1 MDKASDEKRFDSAVS
16 IIGGEL
22 KKMLTDLPA
31 YIKTQTYEI
40 RLRSGR
46 PVILNGKYGSYYLLS
61 SGCTG
66 VSIDSTFISTPEILN
81 DTFNRLC
88 CYSVHSHLG
97 SIVNGYI
104 TIQGGHR
111 AGIVGTAVT
120 NSAGEVTSIRE
131 ISGINIRVC
140 REVKGCSDEI
150 IDNLFS
156 NEAVSC
162 IIAGPP
168 SSGKTTVLRDLVR
181 RLSSDVYG
189 KSYKLCVIDERQ
201 EIACM
206 NGAIAQNDI
215 GINSDVLNCYP
226 KGQAIMTAIKTMSP
240 DIIAVDEVGE
250 NKEIEAIKLGV
261 NSGVKFIVTIHACDY
276 NELIYRPQVEQLVNT
291 YSFDKVI
298 LLDCGENIGKV
309 KAVYDIKE
317 LRDEIIGRRF
327 SMGKSDLSWSG
338 LCS

>member
-1 MDKASDEKRFDSAVS
+1 MDKVSDEKRFDTAVS

-22 KKMLTDLPA
+22 KRLLTVLPS

-46 PVILNGKYGSYYLLS
+46 PVILHGKFGRLFLLS

-66 VSIDSTFISTPEILN
+66 VSTDSNYICSPELLT

-88 CYSVHSHLG
+88 CYCVHSHLG
-97 SIVNGYI
+97 SIINGYI

-120 NSAGEVTSIRE
+120 DSSGKITSVRE
-131 ISGINIRVC
+131 ISGINIRIS
-140 REVKGCSDEI
+140 REVKGCGDDI
-150 IDNLFS
+150 IKNLFS

-168 SSGKTTVLRDLVR
+168 ASGKTTVLRDIIR
-181 RLSSDVYG
+181 QLSSDVYG
-189 KSYKLCVIDERQ
+189 KTYKVSVIDERQ

-206 NGAIAQNDI
+206 NGGIAQNDI
-215 GINSDVLNCYP
+215 GISSDVLNCYP
-226 KGQAIMTAIKTMSP
+226 KKQAIMTAIKTMSP
-240 DIIAVDEVGE
+240 DIIAIDEVGE
-250 NKEIEAIKLGV
+250 NEEIEAISRGV

-276 NELIYRPQVEQLVNT
+276 HEIICRPQIEQLINT
-291 YSFDKVI
+291 YSFDKLI
-298 LLDCGENIGKV
+298 LLDSGKNIGKV
-309 KAVYDIKE
+309 KAVYDTKE

-327 SMGKSDLSWSG
+327 SMDKSDLSWSG
-338 LCS
+338 ICS

>member
-1 MDKASDEKRFDSAVS
+1 MDKVSDEKRFDIAVS

-22 KKMLTDLPA
+22 KKTLLFLPG

-40 RLRSGR
+40 RLRGGR
-46 PVILNGKYGSYYLLS
+46 PIILHGKYGSIFLHN
-61 SGCTG
+61 SGSTG
-66 VSIDSTFISTPEILN
+66 VSTQNNYICTAEMLT

-88 CYSVHSHLG
+88 CYSVHSHLA

-120 NSAGEVTSIRE
+120 DSSGKITSIRDV
-131 ISGINIRVC
+131 SGINIRVS
-140 REVKGCSDEI
+140 RENIGCSDEI
-150 IDNLFS
+150 IDNIFS

-168 SSGKTTVLRDLVR
+168 LSGKTTVLRDIIR
-181 RLSSDVYG
+181 RLATNVYG
-189 KSYKLCVIDERQ
+189 KTYKVSVIDERQ
-201 EIACM
+201 EIACV
-206 NGAIAQNDI
+206 NGGLAQNDV

-226 KGQAIMTAIKTMSP
+226 KKQGIMTALKTMSP

-250 NKEIEAIKLGV
+250 TGEIEAIKLGV

-276 NELIYRPQVEQLVNT
+276 SEIISRPQIEQLLNT
-291 YSFDKVI
+291 YSFDKLV
-298 LLDCGENIGKV
+298 LLDCGKNIGKI
-309 KAVYDIKE
+309 KAVYDTKE
-317 LRDEIIGRRF
+317 LRDEIFGRRF
-327 SMGKSDLSWSG
+327 SMGKSELCWSG
-338 LCS
+338 ICS

>member
-1 MDKASDEKRFDSAVS
+1 MDRGSDEKRFDSAVS
-16 IIGGEL
+16 IIGEKL
-22 KKMLTDLPA
+22 RRLLLDLPT
-31 YIKTQTYEI
+31 YIKIQTYEI

-46 PVILNGKYGSYYLLS
+46 PVILYGKFGNYYLLN
-61 SGCTG
+61 SGSTG
-66 VSIDSTFISTPEILN
+66 VNIRNTYTCTPEMLT

-120 NSAGEVTSIRE
+120 NASGEITSLRE
-131 ISGINIRVC
+131 ISGINIRVS
-140 REVKGCSDEI
+140 REAIGCSDEI

-156 NEAVSC
+156 NNPVSC

-181 RLSSDVYG
+181 RLSTDVYG
-189 KSYKLCVIDERQ
+189 KVYKVSVVDERQ

-206 NGAIAQNDI
+206 NGGIAQNDI

-226 KGQAIMTAIKTMSP
+226 KRQAIITAIKTMSP
-240 DIIAVDEVGE
+240 DIIAIDEVAE
-250 NKEIEAIKLGV
+250 TNEIDAIRLGV
-261 NSGVKFIVTIHACDY
+261 NSGVKFIVTVHAFDHS
-276 NELIYRPQVEQLVNT
+276 ELISRQQIEELINT

-298 LLDCGENIGKV
+298 LLDSGENVGKV
-309 KAVYDIKE
+309 KAVYDTQE
-317 LRDEIIGRRF
+317 LRNEIIGRRF
-327 SMGKSDLSWSG
+327 HLDKSDLSWAH

>member
-1 MDKASDEKRFDSAVS
+1 MDKVSDEKRFDSAVS
-16 IIGGEL
+16 IIGGVL
-22 KKMLTDLPA
+22 KKHLLDLPS

-46 PVILNGKYGSYYLLS
+46 PVVLCGKYGNCFLLS
-61 SGCTG
+61 SGTTG
-66 VSIDSTFISTPEILN
+66 ANTENSFMATPEILT

-88 CYSVHSHLG
+88 CYSVHSHLS

-104 TIQGGHR
+104 TINGGHR

-120 NSAGEVTSIRE
+120 NSAGEVTSIRDV
-131 ISGINIRVC
+131 SGINIRVS
-140 REVKGCSDEI
+140 REIIGCSDEI
-150 IDNLFS
+150 IDNIFS
-156 NEAVSC
+156 QQSQSL

-189 KSYKLCVIDERQ
+189 KAYKVSVIDERQ

-215 GINSDVLNCYP
+215 GINSDVLDCYP
-226 KGQAIMTAIKTMSP
+226 KGKAIMTAIKTMSP
-240 DIIAVDEVGE
+240 DIIAVDEVAE
-250 NKEIEAIKLGV
+250 NEEIQAIRLGV
-261 NSGVKFIVTIHACDY
+261 NSGVKFIVTIHARDHS
-276 NELIYRPQVEQLVNT
+276 ELLCREQIEQLLNT
-291 YSFDKVI
+291 YSFDKVV
-298 LLDCGENIGKV
+298 LLSAGDNIGKV
-309 KAVYDIKE
+309 KAVYDVKE

-327 SMGKSDLSWSG
+327 SMGKSDLCWSE